1 MQKSKIWLFKYFKGI
16 SFVLFLMILI
26 SFNFILNDA
35 LHQKV
40 HASGQQFVKHVYELN
55 LSPSINNEVLAALA
69 KSEGFMLEV
78 PKPAEHFKHLVNIE
92 REVFSYKTLNL
103 SLYHYPAWVTQSYLF
118 ILLNLII
125 LGAAGWSY
133 RWWGLLNVSRKI
145 TPKNTMIQPTKI
157 IKQKQNKIRLIK
169 QVKKC
174 ELSSLYGVNRSSHS
188 LFLLIE
194 CDFDKKTDKEAIFKV
209 LITRKLT
216 GFKDVSVKILNS
228 NYLAITLPHISTPEL
243 DSYVEKLHQSVFLLC
258 QNYQKSM
265 THKNIKIGAC
275 DYRVGADKIAVYQ
288 LAKSALMLSQSSSV
302 QHYHRLA
309 LNYYQEKPLSSKQ
322 VIENIKKNKFILFF
336 QPLFELSS
344 GEILQHEALIR
355 VRHSQL
361 GLLAARYFIN
371 QVYSNQDALILDKAV
386 ITQVKKLMLSESSA
400 QTVSV
405 NLHPK
410 NWFTDVFWEWLPTQ
424 IAELK
429 LSAKLQFE
437 ISETEFFTHR
447 KSITNALNI
456 IKKSRSQMVIDNV
469 KSSEKVAV
477 LADYNQVCGLKL
489 SYELIHLLNEKTQNQ
504 RQIKKIVE
512 AANLL
517 NLPVY
522 AVGVETQKELFTLAK
537 LGVVGAQ
544 GFYFSEPLQ
553 EFTQAV
559 FH

>member
-1 MQKSKIWLFKYFKGI
+1 MQKSKILLLKYFKGI

-26 SFNFILNDA
+26 SFNLVLNDA

-55 LSPSINNEVLAALA
+55 LSPSIKNEVLASLA
-69 KSEGFMLEV
+69 KSEGFVLEV
-78 PKPAEHFKHLVNIE
+78 PKPAEHFRHLVNIE
-92 REVFSYKTLNL
+92 REVFSYKTLSL
-103 SLYHYPAWVTQSYLF
+103 SLYHYPVWVTQSYLF

-133 RWWGLLNVSRKI
+133 RWWGLLKVNRKVML
-145 TPKNTMIQPTKI
+145 KNTVIQPTKI
-157 IKQKQNKIRLIK
+157 IQHKHKNTQLIQ

-174 ELSSLYGVNRSSHS
+174 DLSSLYGINTASHN

-194 CDFDKKTDKEAIFKV
+194 CDCNFDKEASLSV
-209 LITRKLT
+209 LITKKLSEI
-216 GFKDVSVKILNS
+216 KNVSVKILNTS
-228 NYLAITLPHISTPEL
+228 YLAVTLPNVSISEF
-243 DSYVEKLHQSVFLLC
+243 DSYVEKLHQNVFLIC
-258 QNYQKSM
+258 QNHQKNM
-265 THKNIKIGAC
+265 THRNIKIGAC
-275 DYRVGADKIAVYQ
+275 DYRLGADQIAVYQ
-288 LAKSALMLSQSSSV
+288 LAKSALALSQNSLI
-302 QHYHRLA
+302 QHFHRLA
-309 LNYYQEKPLSSKQ
+309 LNYCQEKPLSSKQ

-344 GEILQHEALIR
+344 GEILEHEALIR

-386 ITQVKKLMLSESSA
+386 ITQVKKLMLSEPSG

-410 NWFTDVFWEWLPTQ
+410 NWFNNVFWEWLPSQ

-437 ISETEFFTHR
+437 ISEAEFFTHR
-447 KSITNALNI
+447 ESITHALNV
-456 IKKSRSQMVIDNV
+456 IKKNRSQVVIDNV

-477 LADYNQVCGLKL
+477 LANYNQVCGLKL

-522 AVGVETQKELFTLAK
+522 AVGVETKKELFTLAK

-559 FH
+559 FN

>member
-1 MQKSKIWLFKYFKGI
+1 
-16 SFVLFLMILI
+16 MILI
-26 SFNFILNDA
+26 SFNLVLNDA

-55 LSPSINNEVLAALA
+55 LSPSIKNEVLASLA
-69 KSEGFMLEV
+69 KSEGFVLEV
-78 PKPAEHFKHLVNIE
+78 PKPAEHFRHLVNIE
-92 REVFSYKTLNL
+92 REVFSYKTLSL
-103 SLYHYPAWVTQSYLF
+103 SLYHYPVWVTQSYLF

-133 RWWGLLNVSRKI
+133 RWWGLLKVNRKVML
-145 TPKNTMIQPTKI
+145 KNTVIQPTKI
-157 IKQKQNKIRLIK
+157 IQHKHKNTQLIQ

-174 ELSSLYGVNRSSHS
+174 DLSSLYGINTASHN

-194 CDFDKKTDKEAIFKV
+194 CDCNFDKEASLSV
-209 LITRKLT
+209 LITKKLSEI
-216 GFKDVSVKILNS
+216 KNVSVKILNTS
-228 NYLAITLPHISTPEL
+228 YLAVTLPNVSISEF
-243 DSYVEKLHQSVFLLC
+243 DSYVEKLHQNVFLIC
-258 QNYQKSM
+258 QNHQKNM
-265 THKNIKIGAC
+265 THRNIKIGAC
-275 DYRVGADKIAVYQ
+275 DYRLGADQIAVYQ
-288 LAKSALMLSQSSSV
+288 LAKSALALSQNSLI
-302 QHYHRLA
+302 QHFHRLA
-309 LNYYQEKPLSSKQ
+309 LNYCQEKALSSKQ

-344 GEILQHEALIR
+344 GEILEHEALIR

-386 ITQVKKLMLSESSA
+386 ITQVKKLMLSEPSG

-410 NWFTDVFWEWLPTQ
+410 NWFNNVFWEWLPSQ

-437 ISETEFFTHR
+437 ISEAEFFIHR
-447 KSITNALNI
+447 ESITHALNV
-456 IKKSRSQMVIDNV
+456 IKKNRSQVVIDNV

-477 LADYNQVCGLKL
+477 LANYNQVCGLKL

-522 AVGVETQKELFTLAK
+522 AVGVETKKELFTLAK

-559 FH
+559 FN

>member
-1 MQKSKIWLFKYFKGI
+1 MQKSKIWLLKYFKGI

-55 LSPSINNEVLAALA
+55 LSPSINNEVLASLA
-69 KSEGFMLEV
+69 KNEGFMLDV
-78 PKPAEHFKHLVNIE
+78 QKSAEHFRYLLNIE
-92 REVFSYKTLNL
+92 REVFSYKTLSL
-103 SLYHYPAWVTQSYLF
+103 SLYHYPVWVTQSYLF

-133 RWWGLLNVSRKI
+133 RWWGLLKVNRKVML
-145 TPKNTMIQPTKI
+145 KNTVIQPTKI
-157 IKQKQNKIRLIK
+157 IQYKHKNTKLIQ

-174 ELSSLYGVNRSSHS
+174 DLNSLYGINTASHN

-194 CDFDKKTDKEAIFKV
+194 CNCNFDKEVSLNV
-209 LITRKLT
+209 LITKKLSEL
-216 GFKDVSVKILNS
+216 KNVSVKILNTS
-228 NYLAITLPHISTPEL
+228 YLAVTLPNVSISEL
-243 DSYVEKLHQSVFLLC
+243 DSYVEKIHQNVFLIC
-258 QNYQKSM
+258 QNHQKNM
-265 THKNIKIGAC
+265 THKNLKIGAC
-275 DYRVGADKIAVYQ
+275 DYRLGADQIAVYQ
-288 LAKSALMLSQSSSV
+288 LAKSALALSQNSLM
-302 QHYHRLA
+302 QHFHRLA
-309 LNYYQEKPLSSKQ
+309 LNYCQEKPLSSKQ

-355 VRHSQL
+355 VRHSHL
-361 GLLAARYFIN
+361 GLLAARYFIK

-386 ITQVKKLMLSESSA
+386 ITQVKKLMLSEPSG

-410 NWFTDVFWEWLPTQ
+410 NWFNNVFWEWLPSQ
-424 IAELK
+424 MAELK

-437 ISETEFFTHR
+437 ISEAEFFTHR
-447 KSITNALNI
+447 KSITSALNI
-456 IKKSRSQMVIDNV
+456 IKKSRSKIVIDNV

-489 SYELIHLLNEKTQNQ
+489 SYELIHLLNEKAQNQ
-504 RQIKKIVE
+504 RRIKKIVE

-522 AVGVETQKELFTLAK
+522 AVGVETQKELFTLAN